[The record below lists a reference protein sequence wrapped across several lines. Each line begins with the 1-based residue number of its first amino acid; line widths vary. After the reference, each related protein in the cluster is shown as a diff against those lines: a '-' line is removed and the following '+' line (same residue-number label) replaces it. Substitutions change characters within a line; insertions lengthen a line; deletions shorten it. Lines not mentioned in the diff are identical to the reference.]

1 MRAAQQM
8 LADKINS
15 ELLGPIVFSE
25 WRKPW
30 TYTWIAFIDG
40 WNGKGAAT
48 ELCWGIKNYNAAR
61 QTHIAP
67 DVYVVADLAGT
78 ASLAA
83 TAEDYLIP
91 SAHFMYQRS
100 VITL

>member
-1 MRAAQQM
+1 MAETLDIHLNQ
-8 LADKINS
+8 
-15 ELLGPIVFSE
+15 LLSLM
-25 WRKPW
+25 
-30 TYTWIAFIDG
+30 DG
-40 WNGKGAAT
+40 MQGAAT
-48 ELCWGIKNYNAAR
+48 TELYWGIRTYNAAR

-100 VITL
+100 VTL